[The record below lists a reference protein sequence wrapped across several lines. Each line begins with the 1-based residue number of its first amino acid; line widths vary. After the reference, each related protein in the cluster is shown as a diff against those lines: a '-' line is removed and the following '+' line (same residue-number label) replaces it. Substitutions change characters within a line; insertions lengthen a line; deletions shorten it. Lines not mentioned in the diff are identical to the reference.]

1 MLLRQK
7 TAIITGCARGI
18 GRQTLIA
25 FAQHGA
31 NLWAC
36 SRSETP
42 ELHQLIS
49 NLTQTHGVSITP
61 LFFDLTDAAQLK
73 QAVKTIAT
81 AKSPVD
87 ILVNNAGITHNALFQ
102 MTSSEKM
109 RELFEVNFFAQT
121 ALTQYIV
128 RLMLRQKSGSVINIS
143 STAALDA
150 NPGRGAY
157 GASKAALSCITRTMA
172 HELAEHN
179 IRVNAIAPGVTDTDM
194 LYDSMLPSTIDAAIR
209 QTRLKRLGQP
219 SEIASA
225 AVFLASD
232 LASYMTGEILRVDGG
247 LQN

>member
-1 MLLRQK
+1 MLLKEK
-7 TAIITGCARGI
+7 TAIITGCSRGI

-25 FAQHGA
+25 FAQQGA

-36 SRSETP
+36 SRTETP
-42 ELHQLIS
+42 ELHQLIAT
-49 NLTQTHGVSITP
+49 LAQTHAVSITP
-61 LFFDLTDAAQLK
+61 LFFDLTDAAQIK
-73 QAVKTIAT
+73 QAVKAIAA
-81 AKSPVD
+81 AKSPIDV
-87 ILVNNAGITHNALFQ
+87 LVNNAGITHNALFQ
-102 MTSSEKM
+102 MTSSERM
-109 RELFEVNFFAQT
+109 RELFEVNFFAQA

-143 STAALDA
+143 SSAAIDA

-157 GASKAALSCITRTMA
+157 GASKAALNCLTRTMA

-179 IRVNAIAPGVTDTDM
+179 IRVNAIAPGVTETDM

-219 SEIASA
+219 ADIANA